1 MIQQLKSQISIDLAN
16 YDYVIVADGSSYYTD
31 YMGGYGAIVLTPGM
45 ADKEAAI
52 FAFGSAT
59 HTEVGRAELQ
69 AILHA
74 LHALFVE
81 NHQESSYQLELL
93 KESNERVL
101 VISDRE
107 DVVKSINKVYKR
119 NVNRDMWAAFE
130 WYEQYYDIIAEHTP
144 RDDKDVH
151 KIADAIASELRINL
165 LDYAQA
171 QQDNGTI
178 LMKQLSPRPS

>member
-1 MIQQLKSQISIDLAN
+1 MIQQLKSQISIDLDN

-81 NHQESSYQLELL
+81 NHQESSYQ
-93 KESNERVL
+93 
-101 VISDRE
+101 
-107 DVVKSINKVYKR
+107 
-119 NVNRDMWAAFE
+119 
-130 WYEQYYDIIAEHTP
+130 
-144 RDDKDVH
+144 
-151 KIADAIASELRINL
+151 
-165 LDYAQA
+165 
-171 QQDNGTI
+171 
-178 LMKQLSPRPS
+178 